1 MDAEEIEQLLTNKLD
16 LLCLERE
23 DTQYILRNGTV
34 NEVRNQI
41 QYYEQ
46 LLNETRDLQRSAK
59 RAKLTDGITVEEIKE
74 WNKEITERNRSEEE
88 LYYDMAKVW
97 MIMRTRSAR

>member
-1 MDAEEIEQLLTNKLD
+1 MMDAEEIEQLLTNKLD

-23 DTQYILRNGTV
+23 DTQYILRNGNV

-59 RAKLTDGITVEEIKE
+59 RAKLAKRAKMGLPSKRSKSGIK
-74 WNKEITERNRSEEE
+74 K
-88 LYYDMAKVW
+88 
-97 MIMRTRSAR
+97 